1 MTVNSDSTSRISG
14 TANQWYASAV
24 STAIVGAIFS
34 LIMLVLLVSNFIHSS
49 IVQAR
54 REQELV
60 NQKIEIQK
68 RPDDEQLLTQIRRL
82 DLQYRQNLIRE
93 LDFTRKGAYLLLG
106 NVVITLIGIKGA
118 SVLKKKMPIPQPAA
132 DRLTE
137 QVRQAKFSR
146 FAVTA
151 GIVVLGLGALLLAVR
166 PEIAF
171 FETTQVDTSIPSPEQ
186 INKNW
191 PRFRGPEGLGR
202 SAYTNVPDHWDGKTG
217 EGILWKTEVPLT
229 GMNSPVV
236 WEDRVF
242 LSGGDPNSL
251 EVYCFDASNGRLLW
265 TGNVRQLSLKEGEEP
280 LDVMEDTGYA
290 APTVATDGRRV
301 YAIFATGV
309 VGSFDFDGNKIWE
322 KDLGIPDNMYG
333 YASSLAMFENV
344 LLIQYD
350 QGTVEDGKSAFIAL
364 ESFSGRRIWD
374 MKRPVG
380 SSWTSPIVV
389 QIDNQYQLVTCSN
402 PWIIAYNPADG
413 TELWRANCL
422 GADVA
427 PSPIYAGGL
436 VFAVEPHMKTVAIR
450 PDGHGDVTETNIA
463 YKIDFAP
470 DICSPVGNSEKIF
483 LLSSDG
489 LLCCYKT
496 EDGTKLWEKELRE
509 YFQASPSLVG
519 NKLYL
524 LSEEGVM
531 FIVEAGPEYKEAAKC
546 ELGEKS
552 FASPA
557 FADGRIY
564 IRGVKNLYCIGS
576 QN

>member
-1 MTVNSDSTSRISG
+1 MTVNSDSTLRISS
-14 TANQWYASAV
+14 TASRWYSCAV
-24 STAIVGAIFS
+24 STGLVGAIFS
-34 LIMLVLLVSNFIHSS
+34 LIFLVLLVSNFIHSS

-106 NVVITLIGIKGA
+106 SVVITLIGLKGA
-118 SVLKKKMPIPQPAA
+118 SVLKKKMPIPRPAA

-146 FAVTA
+146 LAVTTA
-151 GIVVLGLGALLLAVR
+151 IVVLGFGALLLAVR

-171 FETTQVDTSIPSPEQ
+171 FDTTQVDTSIPSPEQ
-186 INKNW
+186 ISKNW
-191 PRFRGPEGLGR
+191 PRFRGPEGLGI

-217 EGILWKTEVPLT
+217 EGILWKTEVPLA

-280 LDVMEDTGYA
+280 LDVMEETGYA

-301 YAIFATGV
+301 YAIFAPGA

-322 KDLGIPDNMYG
+322 KDLGMPDNMYG
-333 YASSLAMFENV
+333 YASSLAMFEN
-344 LLIQYD
+344 LLLVQYD
-350 QGTVEDGKSAFIAL
+350 QGTVEDGKSVFIAL
-364 ESFSGRRIWD
+364 ESFSGRKIWEA
-374 MKRPVG
+374 KRPVG
-380 SSWTSPIVV
+380 SSWTSPIVT
-389 QIDNQYQLVTCSN
+389 QIDNRYQLVTCSN
-402 PWIIAYNPADG
+402 PWVIAYNPADG
-413 TELWRANCL
+413 TELWRADCL

-427 PSPIYAGGL
+427 PSPIFASGL
-436 VFAVEPHMKTVAIR
+436 IFVIEPNMKTVAIR
-450 PDGHGDVTETNIA
+450 PNGHGDVTGTHIA

-470 DICSPVGNSEKIF
+470 DICSPVSNGKMIF

-519 NKLYL
+519 DKLYL

-531 FIVEAGPEYKEAAKC
+531 FIVEAGPEYKEAEKC

-557 FADGRIY
+557 FVDGRIY
-564 IRGVKNLYCIGS
+564 IRGQKNLYCIGY
-576 QN
+576 Q

>member
-1 MTVNSDSTSRISG
+1 MTVNNDSTSRISG
-14 TANQWYASAV
+14 TANQWYSSAI

-34 LIMLVLLVSNFIHSS
+34 LIILVLLVSNFIHSS

-106 NVVITLIGIKGA
+106 SVVITLIGLKGA
-118 SVLKKKMPIPQPAA
+118 SVLKKKMPIPRPAA
-132 DRLTE
+132 DRLPE

-146 FAVTA
+146 LAVTTA
-151 GIVVLGLGALLLAVR
+151 IVVLGFGALLLAVR

-171 FETTQVDTSIPSPEQ
+171 FDTTQVDTSIPSPEQ
-186 INKNW
+186 ISKNW
-191 PRFRGPEGLGR
+191 PRFRGPEGLGI

-217 EGILWKTEVPLT
+217 EGILWKTEVPLA

-280 LDVMEDTGYA
+280 LDVMEETGYA

-301 YAIFATGV
+301 YAIFAPGV

-322 KDLGIPDNMYG
+322 KDLGMPDNMYG
-333 YASSLAMFENV
+333 YASSLAMFEN
-344 LLIQYD
+344 LLLVQYD
-350 QGTVEDGKSAFIAL
+350 QGTVEDGKSVFIAL
-364 ESFSGRRIWD
+364 ESFSGRKIWEA
-374 MKRPVG
+374 KRPVG
-380 SSWTSPIVV
+380 SSWTSPIVT
-389 QIDNQYQLVTCSN
+389 QIDNRYQLVTCSN
-402 PWIIAYNPADG
+402 PWVIAYNPADG
-413 TELWRANCL
+413 TELWRADCL

-427 PSPIYAGGL
+427 PSPIFASGL
-436 VFAVEPHMKTVAIR
+436 IFVIEPNMKTVAIR
-450 PDGHGDVTETNIA
+450 PNGHGDVTGTHIA

-470 DICSPVGNSEKIF
+470 DICSPVSNGKMIF

-519 NKLYL
+519 DKLYL

-531 FIVEAGPEYKEAAKC
+531 FIVEAGPEYKEAEKC

-557 FADGRIY
+557 FVDGRIY
-564 IRGVKNLYCIGS
+564 IRGQKNLYCIGY
-576 QN
+576 Q

>member
-14 TANQWYASAV
+14 AANQWYASAA
-24 STAIVGAIFS
+24 STAIVGAVFS
-34 LIMLVLLVSNFIHSS
+34 LIILVLLVSNFVRSS

-60 NQKIEIQK
+60 NQKIEIQNK
-68 RPDDEQLLTQIRRL
+68 PNDEQLLARIRRL

-106 NVVITLIGIKGA
+106 SVVITLIGLKGA
-118 SVLKKKMPIPQPAA
+118 SVLKKKMPMPQPAA

-137 QVRQAKFSR
+137 QVCEAKFSR
-146 FAVTA
+146 FTVTA
-151 GIVVLGLGALLLAVR
+151 GLAVLGFGALLLAVR

-171 FETTQVDTSIPSPEQ
+171 FETTQVDTSIPSIEQ

-191 PRFRGPEGLGR
+191 PRFRGPEGLGI

-217 EGILWKTEVPLT
+217 EGILWKTEIPLA

-236 WEDRVF
+236 WEDRIF

-251 EVYCFDASNGRLLW
+251 EVYCFDAFGGRLLW
-265 TGNVRQLSLKEGEEP
+265 TGSIKHLSLKEDGEP
-280 LDVMEDTGYA
+280 LDIMEDTGYA

-333 YASSLAMFENV
+333 YASSLAIFEKL

-350 QGTVEDGKSAFIAL
+350 QGTVEDGKSVFIAL
-364 ESFSGRRIWD
+364 ESFSGRRIWEA
-374 MKRPVG
+374 KRPVA
-380 SSWTSPIVV
+380 SSWTSPIVT
-389 QIDNQYQLVTCSN
+389 QIDGRYQLVTCSN
-402 PWIIAYNPADG
+402 PWVIAYNPADG
-413 TELWRANCL
+413 TELWRVNCL

-427 PSPIYAGGL
+427 PSPIYANGRI
-436 VFAVEPHMKTVAIR
+436 FAVEPHMKTVAIR
-450 PDGHGDVTETNIA
+450 PDGHGDVTETHIA

-470 DICSPVGNSEKIF
+470 DICSPVGNDELIF

-496 EDGTKLWEKELRE
+496 EDGTKLWEKELRA

-519 NKLYL
+519 DKLYL

-531 FIVEAGPEYKEAAKC
+531 FIVEAGPEYKEAVKF
-546 ELGEKS
+546 ELGEKC

-557 FADGRIY
+557 FTDGRIY
-564 IRGVKNLYCIGS
+564 IRGMKNLYCIGY
-576 QN
+576 Q

>member
-1 MTVNSDSTSRISG
+1 MTVNNDSTSRISG
-14 TANQWYASAV
+14 TANQWYSSAV

-34 LIMLVLLVSNFIHSS
+34 LIILVLLVSNFIHSS

-106 NVVITLIGIKGA
+106 SVVITLIGLKGA
-118 SVLKKKMPIPQPAA
+118 SVLKKKMPIPRPAA
-132 DRLTE
+132 DRLPE

-146 FAVTA
+146 LAVTTA
-151 GIVVLGLGALLLAVR
+151 IVVLGFGALLLAVR

-171 FETTQVDTSIPSPEQ
+171 FDTTQVDTSIPSPEQ
-186 INKNW
+186 ISKNW
-191 PRFRGPEGLGR
+191 PRFRGPEGLGI

-217 EGILWKTEVPLT
+217 EGILWKTEVPLA

-280 LDVMEDTGYA
+280 LDVMEETGYA

-301 YAIFATGV
+301 YAIFAPGA

-322 KDLGIPDNMYG
+322 KDLGMPDNMYG
-333 YASSLAMFENV
+333 YASSLAMFEN
-344 LLIQYD
+344 LLLVQYD
-350 QGTVEDGKSAFIAL
+350 QGTVEDGKSVFIAL
-364 ESFSGRRIWD
+364 ESFSGRKIWEA
-374 MKRPVG
+374 KRPVG
-380 SSWTSPIVV
+380 SSWTSPIVT
-389 QIDNQYQLVTCSN
+389 QIDNRYQLVTCSN
-402 PWIIAYNPADG
+402 PWVIAYNPADG
-413 TELWRANCL
+413 TELWRADCL

-427 PSPIYAGGL
+427 PSPIFASGL
-436 VFAVEPHMKTVAIR
+436 IFVIEPNMKTVAIR
-450 PDGHGDVTETNIA
+450 PNGHGDVTGTHIA

-470 DICSPVGNSEKIF
+470 DICSPVSNGKMIF

-519 NKLYL
+519 DKLYL

-531 FIVEAGPEYKEAAKC
+531 FIVEAGPEYKEAEKC

-557 FADGRIY
+557 FVDGRIY
-564 IRGVKNLYCIGS
+564 IRGQKNLYCIGY
-576 QN
+576 Q

>member
-14 TANQWYASAV
+14 AANQWYASAV
-24 STAIVGAIFS
+24 STAVVGAIFS
-34 LIMLVLLVSNFIHSS
+34 LIILVLLVSNFVRSS
-49 IVQAR
+49 VIQAR

-68 RPDDEQLLTQIRRL
+68 RPNDEQLLARIRRL
-82 DLQYRQNLIRE
+82 DLQYRQNLFRN

-106 NVVITLIGIKGA
+106 SVVIMLIGFKGA
-118 SVLKKKMPIPQPAA
+118 SALKKRMPMPQPAT

-137 QVRQAKFSR
+137 QVREAKFSR
-146 FAVTA
+146 LAVTA
-151 GIVVLGLGALLLAVR
+151 GLIALGFGALLLAIR
-166 PEIAF
+166 PGIAF
-171 FETTQVDTSIPSPEQ
+171 FETIQVDTSIPSLEQ
-186 INKNW
+186 ISKNW
-191 PRFRGPEGLGR
+191 PRFRGPEGSGI
-202 SAYTNVPDHWDGKTG
+202 SAYTNIPDHWDIKTG
-217 EGILWKTEVPLT
+217 EGILWKTEVPLA

-251 EVYCFDASNGRLLW
+251 EVYCFDAFDGRLLW
-265 TGNVRQLSLKEGEEP
+265 TGSVGRLSVRNDNES

-290 APTVATDGRRV
+290 APSVATDGRRV

-333 YASSLAMFENV
+333 YACSLAMFENL

-350 QGTVEDGKSAFIAL
+350 QGAVEDEISVFLAL
-364 ESFSGRRIWD
+364 ESFSGRTIWET
-374 MKRPVG
+374 KRPVE
-380 SSWTSPIVV
+380 SSWTSPIVTL
-389 QIDNQYQLVTCSN
+389 IDGRYQLITCSN
-402 PWIIAYNPADG
+402 PLVIAYNPADG
-413 TELWRANCL
+413 TELWRADCL

-427 PSPIYAGGL
+427 PSPVYANGL
-436 VFAVEPHMKTVAIR
+436 VFVIEPHMNTLAIR
-450 PDGHGDVTETNIA
+450 PDGHGDVTETHIS

-470 DICSPVGNSEKIF
+470 DICSPVSNGEMIF
-483 LLSSDG
+483 LLSTDG

-496 EDGTKLWEKELRE
+496 EDGAKLWEKELGE

-519 NKLYL
+519 DKLYL
-524 LSEEGVM
+524 LSEEGTM
-531 FIVEAGPEYKEAAKC
+531 FIVEVGPEYKEAEKV
-546 ELGEKS
+546 ELGEKC

-557 FADGRIY
+557 FVDGRIY
-564 IRGVKNLYCIGS
+564 IRGVKNLYCIG
-576 QN
+576 N

>member
-1 MTVNSDSTSRISG
+1 MTVNNDSTSRISG

-34 LIMLVLLVSNFIHSS
+34 LIILVLLVSNFIHSS

-106 NVVITLIGIKGA
+106 SVVITLIGLKGA
-118 SVLKKKMPIPQPAA
+118 SVLKKKMPIPRPAA
-132 DRLTE
+132 DRLPE

-146 FAVTA
+146 LAVTTA
-151 GIVVLGLGALLLAVR
+151 IVVLGFGALLLAVR

-171 FETTQVDTSIPSPEQ
+171 FDTTQVDTSIPSPEQ
-186 INKNW
+186 ISKNW
-191 PRFRGPEGLGR
+191 PRFRGPEGLGI

-217 EGILWKTEVPLT
+217 EGILWKTEVPLA

-280 LDVMEDTGYA
+280 LDVMEETGYA

-301 YAIFATGV
+301 YAIFAPGV

-322 KDLGIPDNMYG
+322 KDLGMPDNMYG
-333 YASSLAMFENV
+333 YASSLAMFEN
-344 LLIQYD
+344 LLLVQYD
-350 QGTVEDGKSAFIAL
+350 QGTVEDGKSVFIAL
-364 ESFSGRRIWD
+364 ESFSGRKIWEA
-374 MKRPVG
+374 KRPVG
-380 SSWTSPIVV
+380 SSWTSPIVT
-389 QIDNQYQLVTCSN
+389 QIDNRYQLVTCSN
-402 PWIIAYNPADG
+402 PWVIAYNPADG
-413 TELWRANCL
+413 TELWRADCL

-427 PSPIYAGGL
+427 PSPIFASGL
-436 VFAVEPHMKTVAIR
+436 IFVIEPNMKTVAIR
-450 PDGHGDVTETNIA
+450 PNGHGDVTGTHIA

-470 DICSPVGNSEKIF
+470 DICSPVSNGKMIF

-519 NKLYL
+519 DKLYL

-531 FIVEAGPEYKEAAKC
+531 FIVEAGPEYKEAEKC

-557 FADGRIY
+557 FVDGRIY
-564 IRGVKNLYCIGS
+564 IRGQKNLYCIGY
-576 QN
+576 Q